1 MQYIEIAYVSS
12 IREVS
17 VIFATIIGV
26 IFLYEKDAKKRIIP
40 SIIIVGG
47 ITMVYFQI
55 L

>member
-17 VIFATIIGV
+17 IVFATIIGMK
-26 IFLYEKDAKKRIIP
+26 FLYETNALKRIIP
-40 SIIIVGG
+40 SILIVVGII
-47 ITMVYFQI
+47 IVYFQI